1 MSVRK
6 PESPASHGTMGR
18 RDVLRAGAVAA
29 GAFVVPAVPF
39 MAEAVSYS
47 SAFFRHGV
55 ASGDPLPDRVV
66 LWTRVTPSENAT
78 PGSGVGATV
87 PVRWEVA
94 EDPRFE
100 RIVSAGTRSTGPGV
114 DHTVKVDA
122 PGLTPGRWYYYRFSL
137 RGVRSPVGRTRTAP
151 ATDASP
157 GGLRFGVVSCSNYQA
172 GHFAAYRHLAER
184 GDLDAV
190 LHLGDYLYE
199 YGPKEY
205 GAFRDHEPRHEMV
218 SLADY
223 RIRHAQYKRDPHLQA
238 AHASCPWIITWDDH
252 ETANDSYRGGAENHQ
267 PETEGDWSARYSAA
281 IQAYH
286 EWMPIRFGSG
296 ETLYRKLRFG
306 QLAELTVLDLR
317 SYRSQ
322 QVGSDL
328 AAADDPDRTM
338 TGAAQLDFLRES
350 LVNRDVTW
358 KLIGNSVMFAP
369 LIIPPL
375 PQVVGKPLAEM
386 TGLAPAD
393 GAPVNVD
400 QWDGYQHDRKQV
412 ITHLIDNK
420 VDNIVFLTGDI
431 HSSWAFDVP
440 GDAGT
445 YPVSG
450 TVATEFVVTS
460 VTSDNIDEITGAP
473 PRTASLAVEEGLIAA
488 NRHLKWV
495 EVDSH
500 GYSVLDVTA
509 ERVRMDWYFLADR
522 EDENSPSMHAKSFA
536 VTAGTQQVR
545 EVDGPHG
552 RR

>member
-1 MSVRK
+1 MTPRK
-6 PESPASHGTMGR
+6 SESQATPGTLAR

-29 GAFVVPAVPF
+29 GAAFVVPAVPF
-39 MAEAVSYS
+39 MAEAVAN
-47 SAFFRHGV
+47 SAELFRHGV
-55 ASGDPLPDRVV
+55 ASGDPLPGRVV
-66 LWTRVTPSENAT
+66 LWTRVTPSANAT
-78 PGSGVGATV
+78 PGSGVGERVT
-87 PVRWEVA
+87 VRWEVA

-100 RIVSAGTRSTGPGV
+100 RIVSTGNHATGPMS

-122 PGLTPGRWYYYRFSL
+122 AGLAPGAWYYYRFSL

-157 GGLRFGVVSCSNYQA
+157 AGLRFGVASCSNYQA
-172 GHFAAYRHLAER
+172 GHFAAYRRMAER

-199 YGPKEY
+199 YGAKEY
-205 GAFRDHEPRHEMV
+205 GEFRAHEPVHEMV

-223 RIRHAQYKRDPHLQA
+223 RTRHAQYKRDPHLQA
-238 AHASCPWIITWDDH
+238 AHAACPWIITWDDH
-252 ETANDSYRGGAENHQ
+252 ETANNSYQGGAENHQ
-267 PETEGDWSARYSAA
+267 PETEGAWSDRYAA
-281 IQAYH
+281 AVQAYH
-286 EWMPIRFGSG
+286 EWMPIRFEPGG
-296 ETLYRKLRFG
+296 TIYRKLRFG
-306 QLAELTVLDLR
+306 RLAELTMLDLR

-338 TGAAQLDFLRES
+338 TGVAQLDFLREN
-350 LVNRDVTW
+350 LAEPEVTW
-358 KLIGNSVMFAP
+358 KLVGNSVMFAP
-369 LIIPPL
+369 LIVPPL
-375 PQVVGKPLAEM
+375 PQAIGHPLAEM

-393 GAPVNVD
+393 GAPLNVD
-400 QWDGYQHDRKQV
+400 QWDGYQHDRNQV

-420 VDNIVFLTGDI
+420 IENTVFLTGDI

-445 YPVSG
+445 YPVSES
-450 TVATEFVVTS
+450 VATEFVVTS
-460 VTSDNIDEITGAP
+460 VTSDNIDEIIGAP
-473 PRTASLAVEEGLIAA
+473 PRTASLAAEEALIAA

-509 ERVRMDWYFLADR
+509 DRVQMDWYFLADR
-522 EDENSPSMHAKSFA
+522 QDENSPSTLAKSFA
-536 VTAGTQQVR
+536 VTTGSQQVR
-545 EVDGPHG
+545 EVGGPA
-552 RR
+552 